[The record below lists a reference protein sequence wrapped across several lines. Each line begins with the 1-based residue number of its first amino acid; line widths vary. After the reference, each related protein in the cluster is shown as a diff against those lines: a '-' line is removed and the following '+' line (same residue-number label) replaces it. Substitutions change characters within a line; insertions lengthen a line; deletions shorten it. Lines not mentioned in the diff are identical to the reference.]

1 MTTYIIPTL
10 DPENTNR
17 DVKTNLNTS
26 VQYTPTSPD
35 LKDSSEDK
43 NTSNVYIRPLKAIR
57 AKCLDCCGGSAKEVR
72 LCTAKDCPLYLYRFG
87 CKMETWVKR
96 INKSHKDKIQF
107 IKTIIGSKY
116 RYIKLKKE

>member
-1 MTTYIIPTL
+1 MTTYITPTL

-17 DVKTNLNTS
+17 DVKTNLNTPL
-26 VQYTPTSPD
+26 QYTPTSPD

-43 NTSNVYIRPLKAIR
+43 NPSNVYIRPLKAIR

-96 INKSHKDKIQF
+96 INKSHKDKI
-107 IKTIIGSKY
+107 
-116 RYIKLKKE
+116 

>member
-10 DPENTNR
+10 HSENTNR
-17 DVKTNLNTS
+17 DVKTNLNTPT
-26 VQYTPTSPD
+26 QYTPTSPD

-43 NTSNVYIRPLKAIR
+43 NPSNVNSPVASGFAYIRPLKAIR

-87 CKMETWVKR
+87 CKIETWEKR
-96 INKSHKDKIQF
+96 INKSHKDK
-107 IKTIIGSKY
+107 
-116 RYIKLKKE
+116 